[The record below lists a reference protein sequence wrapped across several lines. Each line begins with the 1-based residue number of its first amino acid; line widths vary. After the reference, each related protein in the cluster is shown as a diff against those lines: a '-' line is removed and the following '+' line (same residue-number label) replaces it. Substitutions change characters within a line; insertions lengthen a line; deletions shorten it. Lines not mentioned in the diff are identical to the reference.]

1 MGTRKAQSMKL
12 KIENI
17 GMIRSADIKLDGLTV
32 IAGENDTGKSTVG
45 KLIFSLV
52 KAFNRYEEDL
62 NESKN
67 SRVLDL
73 IEKIYFNLRKGA
85 DLVDSIIIQQEFT
98 PKAFFKELI
107 DSQGDEL
114 DSLVNYKITKLEEL
128 DYSDKAINLIGIVK
142 EILQKEED
150 KNIIIKRALTKAFI
164 SEFYQDLSPKNSNI
178 DSVINITE
186 GISNILDVSINDNKI
201 KTLALH
207 DEMSL
212 NDVTF
217 IETPIFL
224 QMYDLI
230 RSAST
235 LFEMPESKKERISQM
250 GRTRVA
256 LHTKDL
262 VSKLESAEYENTF
275 QDTDFSFISDE
286 KKSLIQDIYSIT
298 KGKGFSFSKEEK
310 DFYFNKNENTKFK
323 SINTATGL
331 KSFGIIQL
339 LIQADFLDERS
350 LLIIDEPE
358 IHLHPKWQ
366 VEYAKLIVALVKNDI
381 PVLITSHSPEII
393 QALSVFSEEFGIKD
407 RTAFYLTESDGESSQ
422 INDVTNDINKIF
434 TTLAEPLHNLVW
446 G

>member
-1 MGTRKAQSMKL
+1 MKL

-52 KAFNRYEEDL
+52 KALNRYEEDL
-62 NESKN
+62 NESKH
-67 SRVLDL
+67 SRVIEL
-73 IEKIYFNLRKGA
+73 IEKNYFQLRKNHNFDEYQELQEEFHPRNFLRELKEKQGA
-85 DLVDSIIIQQEFT
+85 EIDVIEDKIILLE
-98 PKAFFKELI
+98 K
-107 DSQGDEL
+107 L
-114 DSLVNYKITKLEEL
+114 DDFV
-128 DYSDKAINLIGIVK
+128 AINSLK
-142 EILQKEED
+142 EIKKALEKSED
-150 KNIIIKRALTKAFI
+150 KNTIIKRALTKAFI
-164 SEFYQDLSPKNSNI
+164 SEFYLDLSPKNSNE
-178 DSVINITE
+178 DSLINISE
-186 GISNILDVSINDNKI
+186 GANKIFDIYINDNEI
-201 KTLALH
+201 KSLELH
-207 DEMSL
+207 DDLSF

-230 RSAST
+230 RSAAT
-235 LFEMPESKKERISQM
+235 LFEMPEDRNDRLHRM
-250 GRTRVA
+250 GRPKVA

-262 VSKLESAEYENTF
+262 ISKLDNAQYDELF
-275 QDTDFSFISDE
+275 QRTLFSLDGLPE
-286 KKSLIQDIYSIT
+286 TSLVNDIFEIT
-298 KGKGFSFSKEEK
+298 QGKGFSFDRKER
-310 DFYFNKNENTKFK
+310 DFYFNKDRNTKFK

-339 LIQADFLDERS
+339 LIQSNLLDERS

-366 VEYAKLIVALVKNDI
+366 VEYAKLIVALVKNNI

-393 QALSVFSEEFGIKD
+393 QALSVYSEEFGIQD
-407 RTAFYLTESDGESSQ
+407 RTAFYLTESNGNSSQ
-422 INDVTNDINKIF
+422 INDVTHDINKIF

>member
-1 MGTRKAQSMKL
+1 MKL
-12 KIENI
+12 KIENV

-73 IEKIYFNLRKGA
+73 VEKIYFKLRKGS
-85 DLVDSIIIQQEFT
+85 DLVDSIIIQQEFN
-98 PKAFFKELI
+98 PKSFFKELK
-107 DSQGDEL
+107 DNQGDDL
-114 DSLVNYKITKLEEL
+114 DSLIKDKFAQLGKL
-128 DYSDKAINLIGIVK
+128 DSGDKATALLGVV
-142 EILQKEED
+142 
-150 KNIIIKRALTKAFI
+150 KNILTEDENKNAVIQRALTKAFI
-164 SEFYQDLSPKNSNI
+164 SEFYFDLTPKNSDV
-178 DSVINITE
+178 DSLINISE
-186 GISNILDVSINDNKI
+186 GVSKILDVSINDNKI
-201 KTLALH
+201 KSLTLH
-207 DEMSL
+207 DDLSF

-217 IETPIFL
+217 VETPIFL

-235 LFEMPESKKERISQM
+235 LFEMPGEKSERVSQM
-250 GRTRVA
+250 GRARVA

-262 VSKLESAEYENTF
+262 ISKIENAEYESAF
-275 QDTDFSFISDE
+275 QESLFSFVSDE
-286 KKSLIQDIYSIT
+286 RKSLIKDIFNIT
-298 KGKGFSFSKEEK
+298 NGKGFSFDRKEK
-310 DFYFNKNENTKFK
+310 DFYFNKNESTKFK

-393 QALSVFSEEFGIKD
+393 QALSVFSEEYGIQD
-407 RTAFYLTESDGESSQ
+407 RTAFYLTESDGVSSQ
-422 INDVTNDINKIF
+422 INDVTEDINKIF

>member
-1 MGTRKAQSMKL
+1 MKL

-62 NESKN
+62 NESKY
-67 SRVLDL
+67 SRALGL
-73 IEKIYFNLRKGA
+73 INKTYFLLRKTYDFDEYA
-85 DLVDSIIIQQEFT
+85 ELQDEFH
-98 PKAFFKELI
+98 PQSFKRELKG
-107 DSQGDEL
+107 SQGDEIGFI
-114 DSLVNYKITKLEEL
+114 NYKIGILKKIGASKPIEYLE
-128 DYSDKAINLIGIVK
+128 AIIDIF
-142 EILQKEED
+142 ETTED
-150 KNIIIKRALTKAFI
+150 KNAIITRALTKAFI
-164 SEFYQDLSPKNSNI
+164 SEFHLDISPKNSDIN
-178 DSVINITE
+178 SVINVSE
-186 GISNILDVSINDNKI
+186 GANNIFDIHINDNKI
-201 KTLALH
+201 NSLTLYDDL
-207 DEMSL
+207 L
-212 NDVTF
+212 FNDVTF
-217 IETPIFL
+217 VETPIFL

-235 LFEMPESKKERISQM
+235 LFEMPEDKSEKIYRM
-250 GRTRVA
+250 GRARVA

-262 VSKLESAEYENTF
+262 ISKLDSAQYEVF
-275 QDTDFSFISDE
+275 QQTLFQPEGF
-286 KKSLIQDIYSIT
+286 KGNSLIEDILNIT
-298 KGKGFSFSKEEK
+298 KGQGFSFDKKER
-310 DFYFNKNENTKFK
+310 DFYFNKDRNTKFK

-339 LIQADFLDERS
+339 LIQSDLLDERS
-350 LLIIDEPE
+350 LLIIDETE

-393 QALSVFSEEFGIKD
+393 QALSVFSEEFGIQD
-407 RTAFYLTESDGESSQ
+407 RTTFYLTESDGVSSQ
-422 INDVTNDINKIF
+422 INDVTENINEIF

>member
-45 KLIFSLV
+45 KLIFSVV

-62 NESKN
+62 NESRY

-73 IEKIYFNLRKGA
+73 IEKIYFQLRKIYNFEKYTE
-85 DLVDSIIIQQEFT
+85 LQEQFN
-98 PKAFFKELI
+98 PKFFFKEI
-107 DSQGDEL
+107 KEKKGAGINGVIGD
-114 DSLVNYKITKLEEL
+114 KIVLLEEFNDVESIESL
-128 DYSDKAINLIGIVK
+128 YMIRD
-142 EILQKEED
+142 ILNKDED
-150 KNIIIKRALTKAFI
+150 KNITIKRALTKAFI
-164 SEFYQDLSPKNSNI
+164 SEFYFDLSPKNSDV
-178 DSVINITE
+178 DSLINVSE
-186 GISNILDVSINDNKI
+186 GFNNILDILLNDNEI
-201 KTLALH
+201 KSLSLH
-207 DEMSL
+207 DDL
-212 NDVTF
+212 QFNDVTF

-235 LFEMPESKKERISQM
+235 LFEMPEGKNERMVKM
-250 GRTRVA
+250 GRPKVA

-262 VSKLESAEYENTF
+262 ISKLDSAQYDDLF
-275 QDTDFSFISDE
+275 QRTLFSLDGVTE
-286 KKSLIQDIYSIT
+286 TSLIEDIFEIT
-298 KGKGFSFSKEEK
+298 QGKGFSFDRKEK
-310 DFYFNKNENTKFK
+310 DFYYHKKENTKFK

-339 LIQADFLDERS
+339 LIQSNLLDERS

-393 QALSVFSEEFGIKD
+393 QALSVFSEEFGIQD
-407 RTAFYLTESDGESSQ
+407 RTAFYLTESDGVSSQ
-422 INDVTNDINKIF
+422 INDVTDDINKIF

>member
-1 MGTRKAQSMKL
+1 MKL

-62 NESKN
+62 NESKY
-67 SRVLDL
+67 SRVFEI
-73 IEKIYFNLRKGA
+73 IEKIYFQLRKNHNF
-85 DLVDSIIIQQEFT
+85 EEY
-98 PKAFFKELI
+98 KELQEEFHPKSFFRELKENQGAEFDLI
-107 DSQGDEL
+107 DDKIILLRKL
-114 DSLVNYKITKLEEL
+114 DDS
-128 DYSDKAINLIGIVK
+128 KAIGQLETIKKVLEK
-142 EILQKEED
+142 SEE
-150 KNIIIKRALTKAFI
+150 KNTIIKRALTKAFI
-164 SEFYQDLSPKNSNI
+164 SEFHLDLSPKNCNV
-178 DSVINITE
+178 DSSINISE
-186 GISNILDVSINDNKI
+186 GANEILDIHINDNKI
-201 KTLALH
+201 KSLTLY
-207 DEMSL
+207 DDMSF

-235 LFEMPESKKERISQM
+235 LFEMPEDKSERMFRM
-250 GRTRVA
+250 GRPKVA

-262 VSKLESAEYENTF
+262 ISKLENAQYNDLF
-275 QDTDFSFISDE
+275 QRTLFSLDGVPE
-286 KKSLIQDIYSIT
+286 TSLIEDIFDIT
-298 KGKGFSFSKEEK
+298 QGKGFSFERNER
-310 DFYFNKNENTKFK
+310 DFYYHKNLNTKFK

-339 LIQADFLDERS
+339 LIQSNLLDERS

-381 PVLITSHSPEII
+381 SVLITSHSPEII
-393 QALSVFSEEFGIKD
+393 QALSVFSEEYEIQD
-407 RTAFYLTESDGESSQ
+407 RTAFYLTKSDGVSAQ
-422 INDVTNDINKIF
+422 INEVTNDINKIF
-434 TTLAEPLHNLVW
+434 ITLAEPLHNLVW
-446 G
+446 S

>member
-1 MGTRKAQSMKL
+1 
-12 KIENI
+12 
-17 GMIRSADIKLDGLTV
+17 MIRSADIKLDGLTV

-67 SRVLDL
+67 SRVQNL
-73 IEKIYFNLRKGA
+73 IEKVYFQLRKTYNF
-85 DLVDSIIIQQEFT
+85 DKYSELQSEFH
-98 PKAFFKELI
+98 PQFFKKELKK
-107 DSQGDEL
+107 SKGDEINFM
-114 DSLVNYKITKLEEL
+114 DYKIGL
-128 DYSDKAINLIGIVK
+128 
-142 EILQKEED
+142 LQKIGATKSIEYLNEIKSIFGVLED
-150 KNIIIKRALTKAFI
+150 KSSIIKRALTKAFI
-164 SEFYQDLSPKNSNI
+164 SEFHLDISPKNSNL
-178 DSVINITE
+178 DSAINISE
-186 GISNILDVSINDNKI
+186 GGNNIIDICINNNEI
-201 KTLALH
+201 KSLALH
-207 DEMSL
+207 DDFL
-212 NDVTF
+212 FNDVTF

-230 RSAST
+230 HSAST
-235 LFEMPESKKERISQM
+235 LFELPGGKGDSRFNVNFGNPK
-250 GRTRVA
+250 VA

-262 VSKLESAEYENTF
+262 VSKLENAQYFSPF
-275 QDTDFSFISDE
+275 QKVLFSHKGDSG
-286 KKSLIQDIYSIT
+286 SLLVNDICNIT
-298 KGKGFSFSKEEK
+298 KGIGFSFDRKEK
-310 DFYFNKNENTKFK
+310 DFYFNKDENTKFK

-339 LIQADFLDERS
+339 LIQADLLDERS

-393 QALSVFSEEFGIKD
+393 QALNVFSEEFGIQD
-407 RTAFYLTESDGESSQ
+407 RTAFYLTESDGISSQ
-422 INDVTNDINKIF
+422 INDVTHNINKIF